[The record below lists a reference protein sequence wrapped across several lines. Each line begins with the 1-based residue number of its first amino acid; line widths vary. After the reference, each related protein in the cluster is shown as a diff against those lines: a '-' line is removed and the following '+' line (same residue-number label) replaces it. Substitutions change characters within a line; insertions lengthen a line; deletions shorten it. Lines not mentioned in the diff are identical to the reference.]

1 MFDVKSLAIKESTV
15 LHLVNPFTDEKLYV
29 NDKGD
34 IDPKG
39 KNPVTVTIASQ
50 GSREYRLAVNAMI
63 NRSIKR
69 GKKQLNAEEQ
79 KAEGIELLVA
89 VCLDSENL
97 SYDGEPVKTDA
108 QFRAMLG
115 DDKIA
120 FIKNQ
125 IDEAVGDI
133 GLFK

>member
-15 LHLVNPFTDEKLYV
+15 LHLKNPFTEDLLFV
-29 NDKGD
+29 NDKGELD
-34 IDPKG
+34 AKG
-39 KNPVTVTIASQ
+39 KNPVTVTLAST
-50 GSREYRLAVNAMI
+50 GSREYRIAVNAMI

-69 GKKQLNAEEQ
+69 GNKKLNAEEQ

-97 SYDGEPVKTDA
+97 AYNNEPVKSDS

-115 DDKIA
+115 DDAIS
-120 FIKNQ
+120 FIKQQ
-125 IDEAVGDI
+125 IDEALGTI
-133 GLFK
+133 ELFK